1 MAKGTGMAK
10 GTIKGILLVA
20 DISGYTNFVRQHAR
34 SASHARQIVVR
45 LLKSMIAE
53 SGPPLTVGE
62 LEGDAVFFYALGDEQ
77 ELPLLAKQ
85 VNDQIPRFFRA
96 FTKALKVLSTEPRC
110 SCDACSSIESLRLK
124 QVVHTG
130 EVAVEQ
136 IDRFEKLFGLAV
148 IVVHRMLKNS
158 VPAREYLMLSEPAF
172 KTFKGF
178 FDLEPERRIEKLE
191 GVGEMPMMV
200 FYGDQLQ
207 AVQKELE
214 EREGPIPEPSFFEI
228 LRWKLGVK
236 ARTLVDL
243 VTNRDLKAQSPGLR
257 NKVL

>member
-1 MAKGTGMAK
+1 MAKGIT
-10 GTIKGILLVA
+10 KGILLVA
-20 DISGYTNFVRQHAR
+20 DISGYTDFVRQHAR

-45 LLKSMIAE
+45 LLKSMISE

-77 ELPLLAKQ
+77 EFPVMAKQ
-85 VNDQIPRFFRA
+85 VKDQIPRFFRA

-110 SCDACSSIESLRLK
+110 SCEACSSVGSLRLK

-136 IDRFEKLFGLAV
+136 IDRFEKLFGLDV
-148 IVVHRMLKNS
+148 IVVHRMLKNT
-158 VPAREYLMLSEPAF
+158 VPAKEYLMLSEAAF

-178 FDLEPERRIEKLE
+178 FDLEPERRIEDLD

-207 AVQKELE
+207 AMQRDLE
-214 EREGPIPEPSFFEI
+214 EREGPIPEPTLFEI
-228 LRWKLGVK
+228 LRWKIGVK

-243 VTNRDLKAQSPGLR
+243 LTNRDLRARSRGLR
-257 NKVL
+257 NRAL